1 MLKKLLDEALLVKL
15 DVLIVA
21 SRRLSHARFF
31 FFVAKMMDLYHHKN

>member
-21 SRRLSHARFF
+21 SLRLSHARFF
-31 FFVAKMMDLYHHKN
+31 FRGENDGFISP

>member
-21 SRRLSHARFF
+21 SL
-31 FFVAKMMDLYHHKN
+31 MPCPLEHKGT

>member
-21 SRRLSHARFF
+21 SPDAMP
-31 FFVAKMMDLYHHKN
+31 VGT

>member
-21 SRRLSHARFF
+21 SLRLSHARFF
-31 FFVAKMMDLYHHKN
+31 FFRGENDGFISP